1 MILQKSNSEKEIEN
15 CFLENINEIDKFQ
28 ARLVREKRERKHK
41 LLNLLIRN
49 EMDDITTKS
58 TDIKRIIRDYYKP
71 LYTSEFDNLDEM
83 DKLKDTAI
91 DWMFLSPPVKFL
103 ILKSNPNGM
112 VFGGGALEGD
122 LVMRVK
128 LSWMGL
134 VPF

>member
-1 MILQKSNSEKEIEN
+1 MILQKSNSEKETEN

-91 DWMFLSPPVKFL
+91 D
-103 ILKSNPNGM
+103 
-112 VFGGGALEGD
+112 
-122 LVMRVK
+122 
-128 LSWMGL
+128 
-134 VPF
+134 